1 MGSIKYWTAIAVLVI
16 SVPGRAFST
25 AEDRIKGAPDDTRA
39 LALQQNVHERAKL
52 GVDRGALDPGTE
64 IRGMKLLLASSERQ
78 RGALAQLIEEQR
90 NPASTDYRNWL
101 TPAQYGERFGLSEGD
116 LARMVS
122 WLQSSG
128 FVIEQVARAR
138 NWISFGGSA
147 GQIAKTFRAEL
158 HRVEADGEVH
168 FANVTE
174 PWIPEALSGVVSHIS
189 GLNDFRP
196 RPTSVKARTQHALD
210 SLNGNHYLSPVDF
223 ATIYNIAS
231 LYNSGFNGTGQKLV
245 IAGQTDINLADIR
258 AFRQNFNLP
267 ANDPVLVLTGT
278 DPGTSAGD
286 QVEADLDL
294 EWSGAVAPN
303 AAIIYVYSQNVFDSI
318 EYAIDQN
325 LAPVISLSY
334 SGCEVMNPT
343 AFFQALA
350 QQANA
355 QGLTWVNSSGDT
367 GAAGCDSGTSAI
379 NGPIA
384 TFPASIPEVTGVG
397 GTEFVEAGGAYWGSQ
412 SALSYIPEK
421 AWNDTALAETLE
433 ASGGAASVM
442 FAKPWW
448 QVGPGV
454 PNDAARDVP
463 DVALAGSAEHD
474 GYLIYNNGQ
483 MMVVGGTS
491 AGTPAF
497 AGILAILNQYL
508 GQGGLGNINP
518 QLYNLASQTK
528 GLFHDVTA
536 GDNMVPCTAGTRGCE
551 SGHFGFPTATAY
563 DLATGLGSVDAYNL
577 VTNWASLPTPVA
589 TTLTLSASAAAIS
602 TTTQVQVTAM
612 VTGPATPS
620 GTVAFSVA
628 GVPLGTA
635 ALSGSGSKATAT
647 LTVMGSSLPLGADT
661 ITASY
666 GAVKGWA
673 SVYVAG
679 LTSQLR

>member
-16 SVPGRAFST
+16 SVPGRALSA
-25 AEDRIKGAPDDTRA
+25 AEDRIKGALDESRA
-39 LALQQNVHERAKL
+39 VVLRQSVPKL

-64 IRGMKLLLASSERQ
+64 ITGVKLLLAPSETQ
-78 RGALAQLIEEQR
+78 RGELALLVEEQR
-90 NPASTDYRNWL
+90 NPASADYRKWL
-101 TPAQYGERFGLSEGD
+101 TPEQYGEQFGLSEGD
-116 LARMVS
+116 LGRMAS
-122 WLQSSG
+122 WLQSRG

-138 NWISFGGSA
+138 NWISFKGSA
-147 GQIAKTFRAEL
+147 GDILRAFRTEL
-158 HRVEADGEVH
+158 HRVEADGAVH

-189 GLNDFRP
+189 GLDDFRP
-196 RPTSVKARTQHALD
+196 QPGSVRKAYD
-210 SLNGNHYLSPVDF
+210 SLSGNHYLSPVDF
-223 ATIYNIAS
+223 ATIYDIAP
-231 LYNSGFNGTGQKLV
+231 LYSVGFDGSGQKLV

-258 AFRQNFNLP
+258 AFRRNFNLP

-286 QVEADLDL
+286 QLEADLDL

-303 AAIIYVYSQNVFDSI
+303 ATIIYVYSQNVFDSI

-334 SGCEVMNPT
+334 GGCEVLNPT

-355 QGLTWVNSSGDT
+355 QGITWVNSSGDT
-367 GAAGCDSGTSAI
+367 GAAGCDSGSTAI
-379 NGPIA
+379 NGPMA

-397 GTEFVEAGGAYWGSQ
+397 GTEFVEAGGSYWGSQ

-421 AWNDTALAETLE
+421 AWNDTSLADALE
-433 ASGGAASVM
+433 AGGGAASVM

-454 PNDAARDVP
+454 PNDKARDVP
-463 DVALAGSAEHD
+463 DLALAASADHD

-483 MMVVGGTS
+483 MLTVGGTS
-491 AGTPAF
+491 AGAPSF
-497 AGILAILNQYL
+497 AGIVAILNQYL
-508 GQGGLGNINP
+508 GGQGLGNINP
-518 QLYNLASQTK
+518 QLYNLASQTT
-528 GLFHDVTA
+528 GLFHDITA
-536 GDNMVPCTAGTRGCE
+536 GDNMVPCTAGTRGCDNG
-551 SGHFGFPTATAY
+551 SLGFSTGPAY

-589 TTLTLSASAAAIS
+589 TTLTLTASAAAIS
-602 TTTQVQVTAM
+602 TSTPVQVTAV
-612 VTGPATPS
+612 VTGPATPA
-620 GTVAFSVA
+620 GTVEFSVA
-628 GVPLGTA
+628 GLPLGTA
-635 ALSGSGSKATAT
+635 TLSGSGSKATAT
-647 LTVMGSSLPLGADT
+647 LTIMGSNLPLGADT

-666 GAVKGWA
+666 NAVKGWA